1 MKINHEL
8 NQYDYAEGTDFEG
21 LIPAVIETK
30 GVESIGGSENSVKS
44 FGKEAKGSDAL
55 EVIDVEAF
63 YDSEDEGA

>member
-1 MKINHEL
+1 MNINHEL
-8 NQYDYAEGTDFEG
+8 NQYDYTESTEFDG
-21 LIPAVIETK
+21 LIPAVIEAE
-30 GVESIGGSENSVKS
+30 GVESIGGNENSVKS